1 MRVTGTTVS
10 VQVSCSD
17 SGSCNVKLVLTVV
30 ETLEHGKL
38 TAITASAKQTAKKTI
53 VVGSGSVTITAGGSQ
68 RIQLTLNA
76 TGKRLL
82 SKHNPLKAKL
92 SVSHAGRTI
101 TSTTVK
107 FSSKPAKGR

>member
-1 MRVTGTTVS
+1 MKSFSPRRI
-10 VQVSCSD
+10 VSCSSWPCAALLLPIWPWMFHTSVALAND
-17 SGSCNVKLVLTVV
+17 
-30 ETLEHGKL
+30 
-38 TAITASAKQTAKKTI
+38 ASTGLL
-53 VVGSGSVTITAGGSQ
+53 GSGSVTITAGGSQ